1 VLEEECLLST
11 TLMNKISSIRNFCI
25 IAHIDHGKSTL
36 ADRILE
42 HTETISKKKMQDQIL
57 DSMDLERER
66 GITIK
71 SHSIRINYKN
81 HILNLIDTPGHVD
94 FTYEVSR
101 TLSASEGALLVVDA
115 AQGIEAQ
122 TVTNYLLALE
132 NNLEVIPVMNK
143 VDLPNADV
151 ENVSEQIID
160 LIGCR
165 KEEIL
170 HVSAKTGLGIENVL
184 DAIIDRIP
192 TPNLPDSDE
201 FKALIFD
208 SIFDRF
214 RGVVAYVR
222 VYEGEIKRGDKIKFF
237 SHGTIYDVDEV
248 GHFVIERKKSDS
260 LSVGEVGYVIANIRD
275 IEHVLSG
282 DTITNFQK
290 PCNEPLPGFQKIKP
304 MVFSGLFPSDAED
317 YDDLRTA
324 LEKLKLNDASLLFE
338 PEVSD
343 ALGFG
348 YRCGFLGLLHMEIIQ
363 ERLDREFGLSIVTT
377 PPNVKYLANLKDG
390 SQVEVQRPAL
400 LPEPKFLESLMEPI
414 VRAEILT
421 PVEYIGNVMKLCQD
435 KRGQYKSTS
444 YLSSTKVQLIY
455 DLPLGEILF
464 DFYDRMKSCSKGYA
478 SFDYTFKEYRI
489 AKLDKL
495 DILINKEPVDALS
508 MICAKEDSY
517 HRGLALCQKLKELIP
532 RHQIQIPIQASI
544 GSRVIARTNIQPFR
558 KNVTEKLYGGDV
570 TRKNKLLQKQKKGKK
585 RMRMIGKVEVPQE
598 ALLAVLKI

>member
-1 VLEEECLLST
+1 MSST
-11 TLMNKISSIRNFCI
+11 SKPIRNFCI

-36 ADRILE
+36 ADRLLE
-42 HTETISKKKMQDQIL
+42 HTGTISKKKMQNQVL
-57 DSMDLERER
+57 DNMELERER

-71 SHSIRINYKN
+71 SHSIRIDYNG

-101 TLSASEGALLVVDA
+101 TLSASEGALLIVDA

-122 TVTNYLLALE
+122 TVTNYLLAIDNDLE
-132 NNLEVIPVMNK
+132 IIPVINK
-143 VDLPNADV
+143 VDLPNADI
-151 ENVSEQIID
+151 ENVTSQIIE
-160 LIGCR
+160 LVGCS
-165 KEEIL
+165 KDDIL
-170 HVSAKTGLGIENVL
+170 LASAKTGEGIEDIL
-184 DAIIDRIP
+184 TTIINKIP
-192 TPNLPDSDE
+192 PPDEPKNEE
-201 FKALIFD
+201 FKGLIFD
-208 SIFDRF
+208 SIYDRY

-222 VYEGEIKRGDKIKFF
+222 VYEGSLKKGSRIKFF
-237 SHGTIYDVDEV
+237 AHNTHYDVDEV
-248 GHFVIERKKSDS
+248 GHFVIERKKADS
-260 LSVGEVGYVIANIRD
+260 IKAGEVGYIIANVRD
-275 IEHVLSG
+275 IEHVLAG
-282 DTITNFQK
+282 DTVTNFNK
-290 PCNEPLPGFQKIKP
+290 PCKNPLPGFQKIKP
-304 MVFSGLFPSDAED
+304 MVFSGLFPSDAGD

-324 LEKLKLNDASLLFE
+324 LEKLKLNDASLSFE

-363 ERLDREFGLSIVTT
+363 ERLEREFDLSIVTT
-377 PPNVKYLANLKDG
+377 SPNVKYLANLKDG

-414 VRAEILT
+414 VTAEILT
-421 PVEYIGNVMKLCQD
+421 PVDYIGNVMKICEE
-435 KRGQYKSTS
+435 KRGKYKSTQ
-444 YLSSTKVQLIY
+444 YLSKSKVQLIY
-455 DLPLGEILF
+455 ELPLGEILF
-464 DFYDRMKSCSKGYA
+464 DFYDKMKSGSKGYA
-478 SFDYTFKEYRI
+478 SFDYTFKEYQTS
-489 AKLDKL
+489 KLDKL

-508 MICAKEDSY
+508 MICAKKDSY

-544 GSRVIARTNIQPFR
+544 GSRVIARTNIAPFR

-585 RMRMIGKVEVPQE
+585 RMRMIGRVEVPQE

>member
-1 VLEEECLLST
+1 MSST
-11 TLMNKISSIRNFCI
+11 KPIRNFCI

-36 ADRILE
+36 ADRLLE
-42 HTETISKKKMQDQIL
+42 HTGTISKKKMQDQVL
-57 DSMDLERER
+57 DNMELERER

-71 SHSIRINYKN
+71 SHSIRIDYKGN
-81 HILNLIDTPGHVD
+81 ILNLIDTPGHVD

-101 TLSASEGALLVVDA
+101 TLSASEGALLIVDA

-122 TVTNYLLALE
+122 TVTNYLLALD
-132 NNLEVIPVMNK
+132 NDLKIIPVINK
-143 VDLPNADV
+143 VDLPNADI
-151 ENVSEQIID
+151 ENVSAQIIE
-160 LIGCR
+160 LVGCS
-165 KEEIL
+165 KEDIL
-170 HVSAKTGLGIENVL
+170 LASAKTGEGIEDIL
-184 DAIIDRIP
+184 DSIINKIP
-192 TPNLPDSDE
+192 APDEPKNDE
-201 FKALIFD
+201 FKGLIFD
-208 SIFDRF
+208 SIYDRY

-222 VYEGEIKRGDKIKFF
+222 VYEGSLKKGSRIKFF
-237 SHGTIYDVDEV
+237 AHDTHYDVDEV
-248 GHFVIERKKSDS
+248 GHFIIDRKKSDS
-260 LSVGEVGYVIANIRD
+260 IKAGEVGYIIANIRD
-275 IEHVLSG
+275 IEHVLAG
-282 DTITNFQK
+282 DTVTNFNK
-290 PCNEPLPGFQKIKP
+290 PCKEPMPGFQKIKP
-304 MVFSGLFPSDAED
+304 MVFSGLFPSDAGD

-324 LEKLKLNDASLLFE
+324 LEKLKLNDASLSFE

-363 ERLDREFGLSIVTT
+363 ERLEREFDLSIVTT
-377 PPNVKYLANLKDG
+377 SPNVKYLANLKDG

-414 VRAEILT
+414 VTAEILT
-421 PVEYIGNVMKLCQD
+421 PVDYIGNVMKICEE
-435 KRGQYKSTS
+435 KRGKYKSTQ
-444 YLSSTKVQLIY
+444 YLSKSKVQLIY

-464 DFYDRMKSCSKGYA
+464 DFYDRIKSGSKGYA
-478 SFDYTFKEYRI
+478 SFDYTFKEYKTS
-489 AKLDKL
+489 KLDKL

-508 MICAKEDSY
+508 MICAKKDSY

-544 GSRVIARTNIQPFR
+544 GSRVIARTNIAPFR

-585 RMRMIGKVEVPQE
+585 RMRMIGRVEVPQE

>member
-1 VLEEECLLST
+1 
-11 TLMNKISSIRNFCI
+11 MSSKTKPIRNFCI

-36 ADRILE
+36 ADRLLE
-42 HTETISKKKMQDQIL
+42 HTGTISKKKMQDQVL
-57 DSMDLERER
+57 DNMELERER

-71 SHSIRINYKN
+71 SHSIRIDYNG

-101 TLSASEGALLVVDA
+101 TLSASEGALLIVDA

-122 TVTNYLLALE
+122 TVTNYLLAIDNDLE
-132 NNLEVIPVMNK
+132 IIPVINK
-143 VDLPNADV
+143 VDLPNADI
-151 ENVSEQIID
+151 ENVTSQIIE
-160 LIGCR
+160 LVGCS
-165 KEEIL
+165 KDDIL
-170 HVSAKTGLGIENVL
+170 LASAKTGEGIEDIL
-184 DAIIDRIP
+184 TTIIDKIP
-192 TPNLPDSDE
+192 PPDEPKNEE
-201 FKALIFD
+201 FKGLIFD
-208 SIFDRF
+208 SIYDRY

-222 VYEGEIKRGDKIKFF
+222 VYEGSLKKGSRIKFF
-237 SHGTIYDVDEV
+237 AHNTHYDVDEV

-260 LSVGEVGYVIANIRD
+260 IKAGEVGYIIANVRD
-275 IEHVLSG
+275 IEHVLAG
-282 DTITNFQK
+282 DTVTNFNK
-290 PCNEPLPGFQKIKP
+290 PCKNPLPGFQKIKP
-304 MVFSGLFPSDAED
+304 MVFSGLFPSDAGD

-324 LEKLKLNDASLLFE
+324 LEKLKLNDASLSFE

-363 ERLDREFGLSIVTT
+363 ERLEREFDLSIVTT
-377 PPNVKYLANLKDG
+377 SPNVKYLANLKDG

-414 VRAEILT
+414 VTAEILT
-421 PVEYIGNVMKLCQD
+421 PVDYIGNVMKICEE
-435 KRGQYKSTS
+435 KRGKYKSTQ
-444 YLSSTKVQLIY
+444 YLSKSKVQLIY
-455 DLPLGEILF
+455 ELPLGEILF
-464 DFYDRMKSCSKGYA
+464 DFYDKMKSGSKGYA
-478 SFDYTFKEYRI
+478 SFDYTFKEYQTS
-489 AKLDKL
+489 KLDKL

-508 MICAKEDSY
+508 MICAKKDSY

-544 GSRVIARTNIQPFR
+544 GSRVIARTNIAPFR

-585 RMRMIGKVEVPQE
+585 RMRMIGRVEVPQE

>member
-1 VLEEECLLST
+1 MSST
-11 TLMNKISSIRNFCI
+11 TKPIRNFCI

-36 ADRILE
+36 ADRLLE
-42 HTETISKKKMQDQIL
+42 HTGTISKKKMQDQVL
-57 DSMDLERER
+57 DNMELERER

-71 SHSIRINYKN
+71 SHSIRIDYNG

-101 TLSASEGALLVVDA
+101 TLSASEGALLIVDA

-122 TVTNYLLALE
+122 TVTNYLLAIDNDLE
-132 NNLEVIPVMNK
+132 IIPVINK
-143 VDLPNADV
+143 VDLPNADI
-151 ENVSEQIID
+151 ENVTSQIIE
-160 LIGCR
+160 LVGCS
-165 KEEIL
+165 KDDIL
-170 HVSAKTGLGIENVL
+170 LASAKTGEGIEDIL
-184 DAIIDRIP
+184 TTIIDKIP
-192 TPNLPDSDE
+192 PPDEPKNEE
-201 FKALIFD
+201 FKGLIFD
-208 SIFDRF
+208 SIYDRY

-222 VYEGEIKRGDKIKFF
+222 VYEGSLKKGSRIKFF
-237 SHGTIYDVDEV
+237 AHNTHYDVDEV
-248 GHFVIERKKSDS
+248 GHFVIERKKADS
-260 LSVGEVGYVIANIRD
+260 IKAGEVGYIIANVRD
-275 IEHVLSG
+275 IEHVLAG
-282 DTITNFQK
+282 DTVTNFNK
-290 PCNEPLPGFQKIKP
+290 PCKNPLPGFQKIKP
-304 MVFSGLFPSDAED
+304 MVFSGLFPSDAGD

-324 LEKLKLNDASLLFE
+324 LEKLKLNDASLSFE

-363 ERLDREFGLSIVTT
+363 ERLEREFDLSIVTT
-377 PPNVKYLANLKDG
+377 SPNVKYLANLKDG

-414 VRAEILT
+414 VTAEILT
-421 PVEYIGNVMKLCQD
+421 PVDYIGNVMKICEE
-435 KRGQYKSTS
+435 KRGKYKSTQ
-444 YLSSTKVQLIY
+444 YLSKSKVQLIY
-455 DLPLGEILF
+455 ELPLGEILF
-464 DFYDRMKSCSKGYA
+464 DFYDKIKSGSKGYA
-478 SFDYTFKEYRI
+478 SFDYTFKEYQTS
-489 AKLDKL
+489 KLDKL

-508 MICAKEDSY
+508 MICAKKDSY

-544 GSRVIARTNIQPFR
+544 GSRVIARTNIAPFR

-585 RMRMIGKVEVPQE
+585 RMRMIGRVEVPQE

>member
-1 VLEEECLLST
+1 MSRT
-11 TLMNKISSIRNFCI
+11 IKPIRNFCI

-36 ADRILE
+36 ADRLLE
-42 HTETISKKKMQDQIL
+42 HTGTISKKKMQDQVL
-57 DSMDLERER
+57 DNMELERER

-71 SHSIRINYKN
+71 SHSIRIDYNG

-101 TLSASEGALLVVDA
+101 TLSASEGALLIVDA

-122 TVTNYLLALE
+122 TVTNYLLAIDNDLE
-132 NNLEVIPVMNK
+132 IIPVINK
-143 VDLPNADV
+143 VDLPNADI
-151 ENVSEQIID
+151 ENVTAQIIE
-160 LIGCR
+160 LVGCS
-165 KEEIL
+165 KEDIL
-170 HVSAKTGLGIENVL
+170 QASAKTGEGIEDILSAV
-184 DAIIDRIP
+184 IDKIP
-192 TPNLPDSDE
+192 PPVEPKNDE
-201 FKALIFD
+201 FKGLIFD
-208 SIFDRF
+208 SIYDRY

-222 VYEGEIKRGDKIKFF
+222 VYEGSLKKGSRIKFF
-237 SHGTIYDVDEV
+237 AHDTHYDVDEV
-248 GHFVIERKKSDS
+248 GHFIIERKKADS
-260 LSVGEVGYVIANIRD
+260 IKAGEVGYIIANVRD
-275 IEHVLSG
+275 IEHVLAG
-282 DTITNFQK
+282 DTVTNFNK
-290 PCNEPLPGFQKIKP
+290 PCKSALPGFQKIKP
-304 MVFSGLFPSDAED
+304 MVFSGLFPSDAGD

-324 LEKLKLNDASLLFE
+324 LEKLKLNDASLSFE

-363 ERLDREFGLSIVTT
+363 ERLEREFDLSIVTT
-377 PPNVKYLANLKDG
+377 SPNVKYLANLKDG
-390 SQVEVQRPAL
+390 SRVEVQRPAL

-414 VRAEILT
+414 VTAEILT
-421 PVEYIGNVMKLCQD
+421 PVDYIGNVMKICEE
-435 KRGQYKSTS
+435 KRGKYKSTQ
-444 YLSSTKVQLIY
+444 YLSETKVQLIY

-464 DFYDRMKSCSKGYA
+464 DFYDRIKSGSKGYA
-478 SFDYTFKEYRI
+478 SFDYTFKEYQTS
-489 AKLDKL
+489 KLDKL

-508 MICAKEDSY
+508 MICAKKDSY

-544 GSRVIARTNIQPFR
+544 GTRVIARTNIAPFR

-585 RMRMIGKVEVPQE
+585 RMRMIGRVEVPQE

>member
-1 VLEEECLLST
+1 
-11 TLMNKISSIRNFCI
+11 MNKISSIRNFCI

-132 NNLEVIPVMNK
+132 NNLEVIPVINK

-260 LSVGEVGYVIANIRD
+260 LTVGEVGYVIANIRD

>member
-1 VLEEECLLST
+1 
-11 TLMNKISSIRNFCI
+11 MSSPTKPIRNFCI

-36 ADRILE
+36 ADRLLE
-42 HTETISKKKMQDQIL
+42 HTGTISKKKMQDQVL
-57 DSMDLERER
+57 DNMELERER

-71 SHSIRINYKN
+71 SHSIRIDYNG

-101 TLSASEGALLVVDA
+101 TLSASEGALLIVDA

-122 TVTNYLLALE
+122 TVTNYLLAIDNDLE
-132 NNLEVIPVMNK
+132 IIPIINK
-143 VDLPNADV
+143 VDLPNADI
-151 ENVSEQIID
+151 ENVTAQIIE
-160 LIGCR
+160 LVGCS
-165 KEEIL
+165 KEDIL
-170 HVSAKTGLGIENVL
+170 QASAKTGEGIEDILSAV
-184 DAIIDRIP
+184 IDKIP
-192 TPNLPDSDE
+192 PPVEPKNDE
-201 FKALIFD
+201 FKGLIFD
-208 SIFDRF
+208 SIYDRY

-222 VYEGEIKRGDKIKFF
+222 VYEGSLKKGSRIKFF
-237 SHGTIYDVDEV
+237 AHDTHYDVDEV
-248 GHFVIERKKSDS
+248 GHFIIERKKADS
-260 LSVGEVGYVIANIRD
+260 IKAGEVGYIIANVRD
-275 IEHVLSG
+275 IEHVLAG
-282 DTITNFQK
+282 DTVTNFNK
-290 PCNEPLPGFQKIKP
+290 PCKSPLPGFQKIKP
-304 MVFSGLFPSDAED
+304 MVFSGLFPSDAGD

-324 LEKLKLNDASLLFE
+324 LEKLKLNDASLSFE

-363 ERLDREFGLSIVTT
+363 ERLEREFDLSIVTT
-377 PPNVKYLANLKDG
+377 SPNVKYLANLKDG
-390 SQVEVQRPAL
+390 SRVEVQRPAL

-414 VRAEILT
+414 VTAEILT
-421 PVEYIGNVMKLCQD
+421 PVDYIGNVMKICEE
-435 KRGQYKSTS
+435 KRGKYKSTQ
-444 YLSSTKVQLIY
+444 YLSETKVQLIY

-464 DFYDRMKSCSKGYA
+464 DFYDRIKSGSKGYA
-478 SFDYTFKEYRI
+478 SFDYTFKEYQTS
-489 AKLDKL
+489 KLDKL

-508 MICAKEDSY
+508 MICAKKDSY

-544 GSRVIARTNIQPFR
+544 GTRVIARTNIAPFR

-585 RMRMIGKVEVPQE
+585 RMRMIGRVEVPQE

>member
-1 VLEEECLLST
+1 MSST
-11 TLMNKISSIRNFCI
+11 TKPIRNFCI

-36 ADRILE
+36 ADRLLE
-42 HTETISKKKMQDQIL
+42 HTGTISKKKMQDQVL
-57 DSMDLERER
+57 DNMELERER

-71 SHSIRINYKN
+71 SHSIRIDYNG

-101 TLSASEGALLVVDA
+101 TLSASEGALLIVDA

-122 TVTNYLLALE
+122 TVTNYLLAID
-132 NNLEVIPVMNK
+132 NNLEIIPVINK
-143 VDLPNADV
+143 VDLPNADI
-151 ENVSEQIID
+151 ENVTSQIIE
-160 LIGCR
+160 LVGCS
-165 KEEIL
+165 KDDIL
-170 HVSAKTGLGIENVL
+170 LASAKTGEGIEDIL
-184 DAIIDRIP
+184 TTIIDKIP
-192 TPNLPDSDE
+192 SPDEPKNEE
-201 FKALIFD
+201 FKGLIFD
-208 SIFDRF
+208 SIYDRY

-222 VYEGEIKRGDKIKFF
+222 VYEGSLKKGSRIKFF
-237 SHGTIYDVDEV
+237 AHNTHYDVDEV
-248 GHFVIERKKSDS
+248 GHFVIERKKADS
-260 LSVGEVGYVIANIRD
+260 IKAGEVGYIIANVRD
-275 IEHVLSG
+275 IEHVLAG
-282 DTITNFQK
+282 DTVTNFNK
-290 PCNEPLPGFQKIKP
+290 PCKNPLPGFQKIKP
-304 MVFSGLFPSDAED
+304 MVFSGLFPSDAGD

-324 LEKLKLNDASLLFE
+324 LEKLKLNDASLSFE

-363 ERLDREFGLSIVTT
+363 ERLEREFDLSIVTT
-377 PPNVKYLANLKDG
+377 SPNVKYLANLKDG

-414 VRAEILT
+414 VTAEILT
-421 PVEYIGNVMKLCQD
+421 PVDYIGNVMKICEE
-435 KRGQYKSTS
+435 KRGKYKSTQ
-444 YLSSTKVQLIY
+444 YLSKSKVQLIY
-455 DLPLGEILF
+455 ELPLGEILF
-464 DFYDRMKSCSKGYA
+464 DFYDKMKSGSKGYA
-478 SFDYTFKEYRI
+478 SFDYTFKEYQTS
-489 AKLDKL
+489 KLDKL

-508 MICAKEDSY
+508 MICAKKDSY

-544 GSRVIARTNIQPFR
+544 GSRVIARTNIAPFR

-585 RMRMIGKVEVPQE
+585 RMRMIGRVEVPQE

>member
-1 VLEEECLLST
+1 
-11 TLMNKISSIRNFCI
+11 MNKISSIRNFCI

-132 NNLEVIPVMNK
+132 NNLEVIPVINK

-184 DAIIDRIP
+184 DAIINRIP
-192 TPNLPDSDE
+192 YPNFPDSDE

-260 LSVGEVGYVIANIRD
+260 LTVGEVGYVIANIRD

>member
-1 VLEEECLLST
+1 MSST
-11 TLMNKISSIRNFCI
+11 TKPIRNFCI

-36 ADRILE
+36 ADRLLE
-42 HTETISKKKMQDQIL
+42 HTGTISKKKMQDQVL
-57 DSMDLERER
+57 DNMELERER

-71 SHSIRINYKN
+71 SHSIRIDYNG

-101 TLSASEGALLVVDA
+101 TLSASEGALLIVDA

-122 TVTNYLLALE
+122 TVTNYLLAIDNDLE
-132 NNLEVIPVMNK
+132 IIPVINK
-143 VDLPNADV
+143 VDLPNADI
-151 ENVSEQIID
+151 ENVTSQIIE
-160 LIGCR
+160 LVGCS
-165 KEEIL
+165 KDDIL
-170 HVSAKTGLGIENVL
+170 LASAKTGEGIEDIL
-184 DAIIDRIP
+184 TTIIDKIP
-192 TPNLPDSDE
+192 PPDEPKNEE
-201 FKALIFD
+201 FKGLIFD
-208 SIFDRF
+208 SIYDRY

-222 VYEGEIKRGDKIKFF
+222 VYEGSLKKGSRIKFF
-237 SHGTIYDVDEV
+237 AHNTYYDVDEV
-248 GHFVIERKKSDS
+248 GHFVIERKKADS
-260 LSVGEVGYVIANIRD
+260 IKAGEVGYIIANVRD
-275 IEHVLSG
+275 IEHVLAG
-282 DTITNFQK
+282 DTVTNFNK
-290 PCNEPLPGFQKIKP
+290 PCKNPLPGFQKIKP
-304 MVFSGLFPSDAED
+304 MVFSGLFPSDAGD

-324 LEKLKLNDASLLFE
+324 LEKLKLNDASLSFE

-363 ERLDREFGLSIVTT
+363 ERLEREFDLSIVTT
-377 PPNVKYLANLKDG
+377 SPNVKYLANLKDG

-414 VRAEILT
+414 VTAEILT
-421 PVEYIGNVMKLCQD
+421 PVDYIGNVMKICEE
-435 KRGQYKSTS
+435 KRGKYKSTQ
-444 YLSSTKVQLIY
+444 YLSKSKVQLIY
-455 DLPLGEILF
+455 ELPLGEILF
-464 DFYDRMKSCSKGYA
+464 DFYDKMKSGSKGYA
-478 SFDYTFKEYRI
+478 SFDYTFKEYQTS
-489 AKLDKL
+489 KLDKL

-508 MICAKEDSY
+508 MICAKKDSY

-544 GSRVIARTNIQPFR
+544 GSRVIARTNIAPFR

-585 RMRMIGKVEVPQE
+585 RMRMIGRVEVPQE

>member
-1 VLEEECLLST
+1 MS
-11 TLMNKISSIRNFCI
+11 KISSIRNFCI

-42 HTETISKKKMQDQIL
+42 HTETISKKKMQNQVL

-66 GITIK
+66 GIAIK
-71 SHSIRINYKN
+71 SHSIRINYNN

-160 LIGCR
+160 LIGCK

-184 DAIIDRIP
+184 DAIINRIP
-192 TPNLPDSDE
+192 SPNPPESDA

-290 PCNEPLPGFQKIKP
+290 PCDVPLPGFQKIKP
-304 MVFSGLFPSDAED
+304 RVFSGLFPSDAED

-324 LEKLKLNDASLLFE
+324 LEKLKLNDASLVFE

-377 PPNVKYLANLKDG
+377 PPSVKYLANLKDG

>member
-1 VLEEECLLST
+1 MSST
-11 TLMNKISSIRNFCI
+11 TKPIRNFCI

-36 ADRILE
+36 ADRLLE
-42 HTETISKKKMQDQIL
+42 HTGTISKKKMQDQVL
-57 DSMDLERER
+57 DNMELERER

-71 SHSIRINYKN
+71 SHSIRIDYNG

-101 TLSASEGALLVVDA
+101 TLSASEGALLIVDA

-122 TVTNYLLALE
+122 TVTNYLLAIDNDLE
-132 NNLEVIPVMNK
+132 IIPVINK
-143 VDLPNADV
+143 VDLPNADI
-151 ENVSEQIID
+151 ENVTSQIIE
-160 LIGCR
+160 LVGCS
-165 KEEIL
+165 KDDIL
-170 HVSAKTGLGIENVL
+170 LASAKTGEGIEDIL
-184 DAIIDRIP
+184 TTIIDKIP
-192 TPNLPDSDE
+192 PPDKPKNEE
-201 FKALIFD
+201 FKGLIFD
-208 SIFDRF
+208 SIYDRY

-222 VYEGEIKRGDKIKFF
+222 VYEGSLKKGSRIKFF
-237 SHGTIYDVDEV
+237 AHNTHYDVDEV
-248 GHFVIERKKSDS
+248 GHFVIERKKADS
-260 LSVGEVGYVIANIRD
+260 IKAGEVGYIIANVRD
-275 IEHVLSG
+275 IEHVLAG
-282 DTITNFQK
+282 DTVTNFNK
-290 PCNEPLPGFQKIKP
+290 PCKNPLPGFQKIKP
-304 MVFSGLFPSDAED
+304 MVFSGLFPSDAGD

-324 LEKLKLNDASLLFE
+324 LEKLKLNDASLSFE

-363 ERLDREFGLSIVTT
+363 ERLEREFDLSIVTT
-377 PPNVKYLANLKDG
+377 SPNVKYLANLKDG

-414 VRAEILT
+414 VTAEILT
-421 PVEYIGNVMKLCQD
+421 PVDYIGNVMKICEE
-435 KRGQYKSTS
+435 KRGKYKSTQ
-444 YLSSTKVQLIY
+444 YLSKSKVQLIY
-455 DLPLGEILF
+455 ELPLGEILF
-464 DFYDRMKSCSKGYA
+464 DFYDKMKSGSKGYA
-478 SFDYTFKEYRI
+478 SFDYTFKEYQTS
-489 AKLDKL
+489 KLDKL

-508 MICAKEDSY
+508 MICAKKDSY

-544 GSRVIARTNIQPFR
+544 GSRVIARTNIAPFR

-585 RMRMIGKVEVPQE
+585 RMRMIGRVEVPQE

>member
-1 VLEEECLLST
+1 MSST
-11 TLMNKISSIRNFCI
+11 TKPIRNFCI

-36 ADRILE
+36 ADRLLE
-42 HTETISKKKMQDQIL
+42 HTGTISKKKMQNQVL
-57 DSMDLERER
+57 DNMELERER

-71 SHSIRINYKN
+71 SHSIRIDYNG

-101 TLSASEGALLVVDA
+101 TLSASEGALLIVDA

-122 TVTNYLLALE
+122 TVTNYLLAIDNDLE
-132 NNLEVIPVMNK
+132 IIPVINK
-143 VDLPNADV
+143 VDLPNADI
-151 ENVSEQIID
+151 ENVTSQIIE
-160 LIGCR
+160 LVGCS
-165 KEEIL
+165 KDDIL
-170 HVSAKTGLGIENVL
+170 LASAKTGEGIEDIL
-184 DAIIDRIP
+184 TTIINKIP
-192 TPNLPDSDE
+192 PPNEPKNEE
-201 FKALIFD
+201 FKGLIFD
-208 SIFDRF
+208 SIYDRY

-222 VYEGEIKRGDKIKFF
+222 VYEGSLKKGSRIKFF
-237 SHGTIYDVDEV
+237 AHNTHYDVDEV
-248 GHFVIERKKSDS
+248 GHFVIERKKADS
-260 LSVGEVGYVIANIRD
+260 IKAGEVGYIIANVRD
-275 IEHVLSG
+275 IEHVLAG
-282 DTITNFQK
+282 DTVTNFNK
-290 PCNEPLPGFQKIKP
+290 PCKNPLPGFQKIKP
-304 MVFSGLFPSDAED
+304 MVFSGLFPSDAGD

-324 LEKLKLNDASLLFE
+324 LEKLKLNDASLSFE

-363 ERLDREFGLSIVTT
+363 ERLEREFDLSIVTT
-377 PPNVKYLANLKDG
+377 SPNVKYLANLKDG

-414 VRAEILT
+414 VTAEILT
-421 PVEYIGNVMKLCQD
+421 PVDYIGNVMKICEE
-435 KRGQYKSTS
+435 KRGKYKSTQ
-444 YLSSTKVQLIY
+444 YLSKSKVQLIY
-455 DLPLGEILF
+455 ELPLGEILF
-464 DFYDRMKSCSKGYA
+464 DFYDKIKSGSKGYA
-478 SFDYTFKEYRI
+478 SFDYTFKEYQTS
-489 AKLDKL
+489 KLDKL

-508 MICAKEDSY
+508 MICAKKDSY

-544 GSRVIARTNIQPFR
+544 GSRVIARTNIAPFR

-585 RMRMIGKVEVPQE
+585 RMRMIGRVEVPQE

>member
-1 VLEEECLLST
+1 MSST
-11 TLMNKISSIRNFCI
+11 TKPIRNFCI

-36 ADRILE
+36 ADRLLE
-42 HTETISKKKMQDQIL
+42 HTGTISKKKMQDQVL
-57 DSMDLERER
+57 DNMELERER

-71 SHSIRINYKN
+71 SHSIRIDYNG

-101 TLSASEGALLVVDA
+101 TLSASEGALLIVDA

-122 TVTNYLLALE
+122 TVTNYLLAIDNDLE
-132 NNLEVIPVMNK
+132 IIPVINK
-143 VDLPNADV
+143 VDLPNADI
-151 ENVSEQIID
+151 ENVTSQIIE
-160 LIGCR
+160 LVGCS
-165 KEEIL
+165 KDDIL
-170 HVSAKTGLGIENVL
+170 LSSAKTGEGIEDIL
-184 DAIIDRIP
+184 TTIINKIP
-192 TPNLPDSDE
+192 PPDEPKNEE
-201 FKALIFD
+201 FKGLIFD
-208 SIFDRF
+208 SIYDRY

-222 VYEGEIKRGDKIKFF
+222 VYEGSLKKGSRIKFF
-237 SHGTIYDVDEV
+237 AHNTHYDVDEV
-248 GHFVIERKKSDS
+248 GHFVIERKKADS
-260 LSVGEVGYVIANIRD
+260 IKAGEVGYIIANVRD
-275 IEHVLSG
+275 IEHVLAG
-282 DTITNFQK
+282 DTVTNFNK
-290 PCNEPLPGFQKIKP
+290 PCKNPLPGFQKIKP
-304 MVFSGLFPSDAED
+304 MVFSGLFPSDAGD

-324 LEKLKLNDASLLFE
+324 LEKLKLNDASLSFE

-363 ERLDREFGLSIVTT
+363 ERLEREFDLSIVTT
-377 PPNVKYLANLKDG
+377 SPNVKYLANLKDG

-414 VRAEILT
+414 VTAEILT
-421 PVEYIGNVMKLCQD
+421 PVDYIGNVMKICEE
-435 KRGQYKSTS
+435 KRGKYKSTQ
-444 YLSSTKVQLIY
+444 YLSKSKVQLIY
-455 DLPLGEILF
+455 ELPLGEILF
-464 DFYDRMKSCSKGYA
+464 DFYDKMKSGSKGYA
-478 SFDYTFKEYRI
+478 SFDYTFKEYQTS
-489 AKLDKL
+489 KLDKL

-508 MICAKEDSY
+508 MICAKKDSY

-544 GSRVIARTNIQPFR
+544 GSRVIARTNIAPFR

-585 RMRMIGKVEVPQE
+585 RMRMIGRVEVPQE

>member
-1 VLEEECLLST
+1 
-11 TLMNKISSIRNFCI
+11 MNKISSIRNFCI

-132 NNLEVIPVMNK
+132 NNLEVIPVINK

-151 ENVSEQIID
+151 ENVSGQIID
-160 LIGCR
+160 LIGCK

-184 DAIIDRIP
+184 DAIINRIP
-192 TPNLPDSDE
+192 YPNLPDSDE

>member
-1 VLEEECLLST
+1 MNST
-11 TLMNKISSIRNFCI
+11 KRIRNFCI

-36 ADRILE
+36 ADRLLE
-42 HTETISKKKMQDQIL
+42 HTGTISKKKMQDQVL
-57 DSMDLERER
+57 DNMELERER

-71 SHSIRINYKN
+71 SHSIRIDYKGY
-81 HILNLIDTPGHVD
+81 ILNLIDTPGHVD

-101 TLSASEGALLVVDA
+101 TLSASEGALLIVDA

-132 NNLEVIPVMNK
+132 NDLEIIPVINK

-151 ENVSEQIID
+151 ENVTAQIIEMV
-160 LIGCR
+160 GC
-165 KEEIL
+165 KEEDIL
-170 HVSAKTGLGIENVL
+170 LASAKTGEGIEDIL
-184 DAIIDRIP
+184 TSIASKIP
-192 TPNLPDSDE
+192 APDEPKNDT
-201 FKALIFD
+201 FKGLIFD
-208 SIFDRF
+208 SIYDRY

-222 VYEGEIKRGDKIKFF
+222 VYEGSLKRGSRIKFF
-237 SHGTIYDVDEV
+237 SHDTYYDVDEV
-248 GHFVIERKKSDS
+248 GHFIIDRKKSDS
-260 LSVGEVGYVIANIRD
+260 IKAGEVGYIIANVRD
-275 IEHVLSG
+275 IEHVLAG
-282 DTITNFQK
+282 DTVTNFNK
-290 PCNEPLPGFQKIKP
+290 PCKQALPGFQKIKP
-304 MVFSGLFPSDAED
+304 MVFSGLFPADAGE

-324 LEKLKLNDASLLFE
+324 LEKLKLNDASLSFE

-363 ERLDREFGLSIVTT
+363 ERLEREFNLSIVTT
-377 PPNVKYLANLKDG
+377 SPNVKYLANLKDG
-390 SQVEVQRPAL
+390 SQEEVQRPAL
-400 LPEPKFLESLMEPI
+400 LPDPKFLDSLMEPI
-414 VRAEILT
+414 VTAEILT
-421 PVEYIGNVMKLCQD
+421 PVDYIGNVMKICEE
-435 KRGQYKSTS
+435 KRGKYKSTQ
-444 YLSSTKVQLIY
+444 YLSKSKVQLIY

-464 DFYDRMKSCSKGYA
+464 DFYDRIKSGSKGYA
-478 SFDYTFKEYRI
+478 SFDYTFKEYKES
-489 AKLDKL
+489 KLDKL

-508 MICAKEDSY
+508 MICSKKDSY

-544 GSRVIARTNIQPFR
+544 GSRVIARTNIAPFR

-585 RMRMIGKVEVPQE
+585 RMRTIGRVEVPQE

>member
-1 VLEEECLLST
+1 MSST
-11 TLMNKISSIRNFCI
+11 IKPIRNFCI

-36 ADRILE
+36 ADRLLE
-42 HTETISKKKMQDQIL
+42 HTGTISKKKMQDQVL
-57 DSMDLERER
+57 DNMELERER

-71 SHSIRINYKN
+71 SHSIRIDYNG

-101 TLSASEGALLVVDA
+101 TLSASEGALLIVDA

-122 TVTNYLLALE
+122 TVTNYLLAIDNDLE
-132 NNLEVIPVMNK
+132 IIPVINK
-143 VDLPNADV
+143 VDLPNADI
-151 ENVSEQIID
+151 ENVTAQIIE
-160 LIGCR
+160 LVGCS
-165 KEEIL
+165 KEDIL
-170 HVSAKTGLGIENVL
+170 QASAKTGEGIEDILSAV
-184 DAIIDRIP
+184 IDKIP
-192 TPNLPDSDE
+192 PPVEPKNDE
-201 FKALIFD
+201 FKGLIFD
-208 SIFDRF
+208 SIYDRY

-222 VYEGEIKRGDKIKFF
+222 VYEGSLKKGSRIKFF
-237 SHGTIYDVDEV
+237 AHDTHYDVDEV
-248 GHFVIERKKSDS
+248 GHFIIERKKADS
-260 LSVGEVGYVIANIRD
+260 IKAGEVGYIIANVRD
-275 IEHVLSG
+275 IEHVLAG
-282 DTITNFQK
+282 DTVTNFNK
-290 PCNEPLPGFQKIKP
+290 PCKSALPGFQKIKP
-304 MVFSGLFPSDAED
+304 MVFSGLFPSDAGD

-324 LEKLKLNDASLLFE
+324 LEKLKLNDASLSFE

-363 ERLDREFGLSIVTT
+363 ERLEREFDLSIVTT
-377 PPNVKYLANLKDG
+377 SPNVKYLANLKDG
-390 SQVEVQRPAL
+390 SRVEVQRPAL

-414 VRAEILT
+414 VTAEILT
-421 PVEYIGNVMKLCQD
+421 PVDYIGNVMKICEE
-435 KRGQYKSTS
+435 KRGKYKSTQ
-444 YLSSTKVQLIY
+444 YLSETKVQLIY

-464 DFYDRMKSCSKGYA
+464 DFYDRIKSGSKGYA
-478 SFDYTFKEYRI
+478 SFDYTFKEYQTS
-489 AKLDKL
+489 KLDKL

-508 MICAKEDSY
+508 MICAKKDSY

-544 GSRVIARTNIQPFR
+544 GTRVIARTNIAPFR

-585 RMRMIGKVEVPQE
+585 RMRMIGRVEVPQE

>member
-132 NNLEVIPVMNK
+132 NNLEVIPVINK

>member
-1 VLEEECLLST
+1 MSST
-11 TLMNKISSIRNFCI
+11 TKPIRNFCI

-36 ADRILE
+36 ADRLLE
-42 HTETISKKKMQDQIL
+42 HTGTISKKKMQDQVL
-57 DSMDLERER
+57 DNMELERER

-71 SHSIRINYKN
+71 SHSIRIDYNG

-101 TLSASEGALLVVDA
+101 TLSASEGALLIVDA

-122 TVTNYLLALE
+122 TVTNYLLAIDNDLE
-132 NNLEVIPVMNK
+132 IIPVINK
-143 VDLPNADV
+143 VDLPNADI
-151 ENVSEQIID
+151 ENVTSQIIE
-160 LIGCR
+160 LVGCS
-165 KEEIL
+165 KDDIL
-170 HVSAKTGLGIENVL
+170 LASAKTGEGIEDIL
-184 DAIIDRIP
+184 TTIIDKIP
-192 TPNLPDSDE
+192 APDEPKNEE
-201 FKALIFD
+201 FKGLIFD
-208 SIFDRF
+208 SIYDRY

-222 VYEGEIKRGDKIKFF
+222 VYEGSLKKGSRIKFF
-237 SHGTIYDVDEV
+237 AHNTHYDVDEV
-248 GHFVIERKKSDS
+248 GHFVIERKKADS
-260 LSVGEVGYVIANIRD
+260 IKAGEVGYIIANVRD
-275 IEHVLSG
+275 IEHVLAG
-282 DTITNFQK
+282 DTVTNFNK
-290 PCNEPLPGFQKIKP
+290 PCKSPLPGFQKIKP
-304 MVFSGLFPSDAED
+304 MVFSGLFPSDAGD

-324 LEKLKLNDASLLFE
+324 LEKLKLNDASLSFE

-363 ERLDREFGLSIVTT
+363 ERLEREFDLSIVTT
-377 PPNVKYLANLKDG
+377 SPNVKYLANLKDG

-414 VRAEILT
+414 VIAEILT
-421 PVEYIGNVMKLCQD
+421 PVDYIGNVMKICEE
-435 KRGQYKSTS
+435 KRGKYKSTQ
-444 YLSSTKVQLIY
+444 YLSKSKVQLIY
-455 DLPLGEILF
+455 ELPLGEILF
-464 DFYDRMKSCSKGYA
+464 DFYDKMKSGSKGYA
-478 SFDYTFKEYRI
+478 SFDYTFKEYQTS
-489 AKLDKL
+489 KLDKL

-508 MICAKEDSY
+508 MICAKKDSY

-544 GSRVIARTNIQPFR
+544 GSRVIARTNIAPFR

-585 RMRMIGKVEVPQE
+585 RMRMIGRVEVPQE